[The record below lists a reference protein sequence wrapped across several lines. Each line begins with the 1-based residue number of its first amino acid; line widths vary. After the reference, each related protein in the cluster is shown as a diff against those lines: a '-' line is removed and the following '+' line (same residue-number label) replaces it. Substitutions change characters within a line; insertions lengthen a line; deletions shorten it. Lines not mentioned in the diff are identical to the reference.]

1 MADNRK
7 RIYYTKAQIKEGLKT
22 PGGEWMYTDG
32 TEYIGQYH
40 TYTTG
45 EVFSLGRY
53 VKDKSRILI
62 PFIDL
67 KQKVEDNQLNI
78 DFAKNFEYDT
88 LKPDYV
94 NPSITPPIKSEIPKD
109 KDYSNGYM
117 IRYFAHKRND
127 LQIVELN
134 KDNYGKV
141 GTEDGLDKVIWEK
154 FQIKWKISGPDNDVL
169 DSEGNI
175 KESGIIDTN
184 IRTINYQSE
193 DYPALKDYITD
204 FRQFSKV

>member
-1 MADNRK
+1 MADKRQ
-7 RIYYTKAQIKEGLKT
+7 RIYYTKAQITNGLKT
-22 PGGEWMYTDG
+22 GGGEWMFTDG

-45 EVFSLGRY
+45 EVFTEPSFVDG
-53 VKDKSRILI
+53 KSRILI
-62 PFIDL
+62 PFVDL
-67 KQKVEDNQLNI
+67 KKINEQNEFGI

-94 NPSITPPIKSEIPKD
+94 TPSITPPIKSEIPKD

-169 DSEGNI
+169 DSQGNI

-204 FRQFSKV
+204 FRQFSKA

>member
-1 MADNRK
+1 MADKRK
-7 RIYYTKAQIKEGLKT
+7 RIYYTKAQITNGLKT
-22 PGGEWMYTDG
+22 GGGEWMYTDG

-40 TYTTG
+40 RYTTG
-45 EVFSLGRY
+45 EVFTDASY
-53 VKDKSRILI
+53 VDGKSRILI
-62 PFIDL
+62 PFVNL
-67 KQKVEDNQLNI
+67 KEKFEDNELGI
-78 DFAKNFEYDT
+78 DFAKNFEYDG

-94 NPSITPPIKSEIPKD
+94 KKSLIPNSKSEQPKD
-109 KDYSNGYM
+109 KDYTNGYM

-127 LQIVELN
+127 NQIIEL
-134 KDNYGKV
+134 DGEGYGQV
-141 GTEDGLDKVIWEK
+141 GTEDGLDKEIWEK
-154 FQIKWKISGPDNDVL
+154 FKIKWKISGPDNDVL

-204 FRQFSKV
+204 FRQFSKA